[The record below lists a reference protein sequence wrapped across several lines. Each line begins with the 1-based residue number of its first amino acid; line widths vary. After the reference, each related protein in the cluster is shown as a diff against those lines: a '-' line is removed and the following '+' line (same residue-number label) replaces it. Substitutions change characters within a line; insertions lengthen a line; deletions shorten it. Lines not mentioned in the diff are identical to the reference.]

1 MGIKKQFKFTIKDIA
16 NENEVEFVGISQR
29 RLDNFSVKKIHDFC
43 CNIVIIKTKSI
54 IIIKKSCFMFF
65 I

>member
-29 RLDNFSVKKIHDFC
+29 RLDDFSVKKIYDC
-43 CNIVIIKTKSI
+43 NCNIVIIKTKSI
-54 IIIKKSCFMFF
+54 IIMKKKSCFMF
-65 I
+65 

>member
-29 RLDNFSVKKIHDFC
+29 RLDNFISETSVCLFC
-43 CNIVIIKTKSI
+43 INHTNIKGSVQ
-54 IIIKKSCFMFF
+54 
-65 I
+65 